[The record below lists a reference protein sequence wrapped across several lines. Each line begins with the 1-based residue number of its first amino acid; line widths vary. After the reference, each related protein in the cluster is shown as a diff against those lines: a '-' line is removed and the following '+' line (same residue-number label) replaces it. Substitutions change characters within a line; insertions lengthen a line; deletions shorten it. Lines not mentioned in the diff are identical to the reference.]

1 VTTPGHVAIVG
12 ASLAGITTARE
23 LRSAGYAGV
32 LTLIGDEPHM
42 PYDRP
47 PLSKAFLGEDVDVSL
62 AASDEI
68 IELRAEWVLG
78 RPATGLGSD
87 ADGRHAVILDD
98 SRISADVVV
107 LATGARARPLPGCPD
122 LAGIHTLRTLDDAHR
137 LRSSLARARR
147 LVVLGAGFIGAEVA
161 STARA
166 LGVDVTIVEVSATP
180 LAAALGDT
188 IAEHCTA
195 LHAANGVQLLT
206 GIGVREIV
214 GEERVT
220 GVLLTDG
227 TRLPADAVVVGIG
240 AIPNT
245 EWLVHPQIDATNGFR
260 TDAHGRTGV
269 VGVFAVGDCANT
281 FDPHCAAHHR
291 SEHWTSATT
300 QARVVAAAIT
310 ATHPLGASEATG
322 ESTGASE
329 ATGESTALAAP
340 YFWSHQ
346 YGHQLQFAGYRLPTD
361 TVHVVEGDL
370 DSGPVVAIYRRA
382 SVTVGVFSRDN
393 PRLFTRYRKQIE
405 RTMRETA
412 RDAAAGAAVHTAAL
426 EAGRPSAELDED
438 LRSYRRGHLDSTELL
453 RRTTSRYRTRC

>member
-1 VTTPGHVAIVG
+1 MTTPEHVAIVG

-23 LRSAGYAGV
+23 LRSAGYAGA

-47 PLSKAFLGEDVDVSL
+47 PLSKAFLGQDVDVSL
-62 AASDEI
+62 AAADEI
-68 IELRAEWVLG
+68 TALRAEWVLG
-78 RPATGLGSD
+78 RPATGLSTD
-87 ADGRHAVILDD
+87 ADGRHAVLLGD
-98 SRISADVVV
+98 SQISADVVV
-107 LATGARARPLPGCPD
+107 LATGARARLLPNCPD

-137 LRSSLARARR
+137 LRGSLARAQR

-166 LGVDVTIVEVSATP
+166 LGVDVTIVEVSAAP

-188 IAEHCTA
+188 IAECCTA
-195 LHAANGVQLLT
+195 LHAANGVRLLT
-206 GIGVREIV
+206 GVGVREIV
-214 GEERVT
+214 GEARVT
-220 GVLLTDG
+220 AVLLTDG

-245 EWLVHPQIDATNGFR
+245 EWLVHPQIDSTNGFR

-269 VGVFAVGDCANT
+269 AGVFAVGDCANT
-281 FDPHCAAHHR
+281 FDPHRAAHHR
-291 SEHWTSATT
+291 GEHWTNATA
-300 QARVVAAAIT
+300 QARAVAAAIT
-310 ATHPLGASEATG
+310 ATDPAKASEATG
-322 ESTGASE
+322 ER
-329 ATGESTALAAP
+329 TAPAVP

-346 YGHQLQFAGYRLPTD
+346 YGHQLQFAGYRQPTD
-361 TVHVVEGDL
+361 TVHVVEGNL
-370 DSGPVVAIYRRA
+370 GSGPVVAIYQRD

-412 RDAAAGAAVHTAAL
+412 TARDAAAEAAVHTAAL
-426 EAGRPSAELDED
+426 ETGRPSAELCED

-453 RRTTSRYRTRC
+453 RRTVSRYRTRC